1 MLFTLFGNSL
11 IQPFPTPDFGHDEVR
26 RAAPDK
32 VFLMDRLLIRNPI
45 DVFRE
50 WLAEA
55 EASEPNDPTA
65 MSLATVDKA
74 GNPSVRMVLL
84 KGADERGFAFYT
96 NFESRKGQE
105 LLACP
110 RAALCF
116 HWKSLRKQ
124 VRIEG
129 LVEIVSDAEADAYFH
144 SRARVSQIGAA
155 ASDQSRPLD
164 SRATLEAKV
173 AEIEAK
179 LRGAEV
185 ARPPNWSGFRV
196 VPQAIEFWKDG
207 AFRLHD
213 RILFRRQGLDWTAER
228 LYP

>member
-1 MLFTLFGNSL
+1 MDEL
-11 IQPFPTPDFGHDEVR
+11 IT
-26 RAAPDK
+26 
-32 VFLMDRLLIRNPI
+32 RNPLDI
-45 DVFRE
+45 FRE

-55 EASEPNDPTA
+55 ETAEPNDPTA
-65 MSLATVDKA
+65 MSLATVDAA

-84 KGADERGFAFYT
+84 KGLDERGFAFYT

-105 LLACP
+105 LLAQP

-129 LVEIVSDAEADAYFH
+129 PVEIVSDVEADAYFH

-179 LRGAEV
+179 LAGGPV
-185 ARPPNWSGFRV
+185 PRPANWSGFRV
-196 VPQAIEFWKDG
+196 MPQAIEFWQDG
-207 AFRLHD
+207 AHRLHD
-213 RILFRRQGLDWTAER
+213 RILFRRRGLDWTAER

>member
-1 MLFTLFGNSL
+1 M
-11 IQPFPTPDFGHDEVR
+11 DELR
-26 RAAPDK
+26 TRD
-32 VFLMDRLLIRNPI
+32 PI
-45 DVFRE
+45 EVFRE

-65 MSLATVDKA
+65 MALATVDGA

-84 KGADERGFAFYT
+84 KGFDQRGFAFYT

-105 LLACP
+105 LLAQP
-110 RAALCF
+110 QAALCF

-124 VRIEG
+124 VRVEG
-129 LVEIVSDAEADAYFH
+129 QVEIVSDAEADEYFH

-164 SRATLEAKV
+164 SRATLEARV
-173 AEIEAK
+173 QEIDAR
-179 LRGAEV
+179 LMGAEV
-185 ARPPNWSGFRV
+185 PRPPNWSGFRV
-196 VPQAIEFWKDG
+196 VPSTIEFWKDG
-207 AFRLHD
+207 AYRLHD
-213 RILFRRQGLDWTAER
+213 RILFTREGMDWTTER

>member
-1 MLFTLFGNSL
+1 MDEL
-11 IQPFPTPDFGHDEVR
+11 IT
-26 RAAPDK
+26 
-32 VFLMDRLLIRNPI
+32 RNPLDI
-45 DVFRE
+45 FRE
-50 WLAEA
+50 WLVEA
-55 EASEPNDPTA
+55 ETAEPNDPTA
-65 MSLATVDKA
+65 MSLATVDAA

-84 KGADERGFAFYT
+84 KGLDERGFAFYT

-124 VRIEG
+124 VRVEG

-173 AEIEAK
+173 AEIEAR
-179 LRGAEV
+179 LAGGPV
-185 ARPPNWSGFRV
+185 PRPANWSGFRV
-196 VPQAIEFWKDG
+196 MPQAIEFWQDG
-207 AFRLHD
+207 AHRLHD
-213 RILFRRQGLDWTAER
+213 RFLFRRQGLAWTAER

>member
-1 MLFTLFGNSL
+1 M
-11 IQPFPTPDFGHDEVR
+11 DE
-26 RAAPDK
+26 
-32 VFLMDRLLIRNPI
+32 LHTRNPI
-45 DVFRE
+45 VVFRE

-65 MSLATVDKA
+65 MALATIDGA

-84 KGADERGFAFYT
+84 KGLDERGFAFYT
-96 NFESRKGQE
+96 NFESRKGEE
-105 LLACP
+105 LLAQP

-124 VRIEG
+124 VRVEG
-129 LVEIVSDAEADAYFH
+129 PVEIVSDAEADEYFH

-164 SRATLEAKV
+164 SRATLEQRV
-173 AEIEAK
+173 AEIEARLK
-179 LRGAEV
+179 GAEV
-185 ARPPNWSGFRV
+185 PRPPNWSGFRV
-196 VPQAIEFWKDG
+196 IPQSIEFWKDG
-207 AFRLHD
+207 AYRLHD
-213 RILFRRQGLDWTAER
+213 RILFTRRGLEWATER

>member
-1 MLFTLFGNSL
+1 M
-11 IQPFPTPDFGHDEVR
+11 DELTTR
-26 RAAPDK
+26 D
-32 VFLMDRLLIRNPI
+32 PI
-45 DVFRE
+45 DLFQE
-50 WLAEA
+50 WMAEA
-55 EASEPNDPTA
+55 VRSEPNDPTA
-65 MSLATVDKA
+65 MSLATVDGA

-84 KGADERGFAFYT
+84 KGVDPRGFAFYT

-105 LLACP
+105 LLAQP

-129 LVEIVSDAEADAYFH
+129 PVEIVSDAEADAYFH

-164 SRATLEAKV
+164 KRATLEAKV
-173 AEIEAK
+173 AEIEAHYA
-179 LRGAEV
+179 GQPIP
-185 ARPPNWSGFRV
+185 RPPHWAGFRV
-196 VPQAIEFWKDG
+196 VPTAVEFWKDG

-213 RILFRRQGLDWTAER
+213 RIRFERAGLDWRTER

>member
-1 MLFTLFGNSL
+1 M
-11 IQPFPTPDFGHDEVR
+11 DELS
-26 RAAPDK
+26 A
-32 VFLMDRLLIRNPI
+32 RNPF
-45 DVFRE
+45 DVFQE

-65 MSLATVDKA
+65 MSLATVDAA
-74 GNPSVRMVLL
+74 GNPSVRMILL
-84 KGADERGFAFYT
+84 KGVDERGFAFYT
-96 NFESRKGQE
+96 NFESRKGRE

-129 LVEIVSDAEADAYFH
+129 PVEIVSDAEADAYFH
-144 SRARVSQIGAA
+144 SRARVSQIGAV
-155 ASDQSRPLD
+155 ASDQSRPLN

-179 LRGAEV
+179 LKGAEV
-185 ARPPNWSGFRV
+185 PRPPNWSGFRV

-213 RILFRRQGLDWTAER
+213 RILFQRQGLDWTTER

>member
-1 MLFTLFGNSL
+1 M
-11 IQPFPTPDFGHDEVR
+11 DELR
-26 RAAPDK
+26 TRD
-32 VFLMDRLLIRNPI
+32 PI
-45 DVFRE
+45 EVFRE

-65 MSLATVDKA
+65 MALATVDGA

-84 KGADERGFAFYT
+84 KGLDERGFAFYT
-96 NFESRKGQE
+96 NFQSRKGRE
-105 LLACP
+105 LLAQP

-124 VRIEG
+124 VRVEG
-129 LVEIVSDAEADAYFH
+129 SIEIVSDAEADEYFH

-164 SRATLEAKV
+164 SRATLEARV
-173 AEIEAK
+173 QEIEARLK
-179 LRGAEV
+179 GAEV
-185 ARPPNWSGFRV
+185 PRPPNWSGFRV
-196 VPQAIEFWKDG
+196 VPNTIEFWKDG
-207 AFRLHD
+207 AYRLHD
-213 RILFRRQGLDWTAER
+213 RIAFTRQGMDWTTER

>member
-1 MLFTLFGNSL
+1 M
-11 IQPFPTPDFGHDEVR
+11 DELR
-26 RAAPDK
+26 TRD
-32 VFLMDRLLIRNPI
+32 PI
-45 DVFRE
+45 EVFRE

-55 EASEPNDPTA
+55 EAAEPNDPTA
-65 MSLATVDKA
+65 VALATVDGA

-84 KGADERGFAFYT
+84 KGLDERGFAFYT
-96 NFESRKGQE
+96 NFESRKGEE
-105 LLACP
+105 LLAQP

-129 LVEIVSDAEADAYFH
+129 PIEIVSDAEADEYFH

-164 SRATLEAKV
+164 SRDTLERRV
-173 AEIEAK
+173 REIEAK
-179 LRGAEV
+179 LMGAEV
-185 ARPPNWSGFRV
+185 PRPPNWSGFRV
-196 VPQAIEFWKDG
+196 IPKTIEFWKDG
-207 AFRLHD
+207 AYRLHD
-213 RILFRRQGLDWTAER
+213 RILFTRQGMDWTAER

>member
-1 MLFTLFGNSL
+1 M
-11 IQPFPTPDFGHDEVR
+11 DE
-26 RAAPDK
+26 
-32 VFLMDRLLIRNPI
+32 LNTRNPI
-45 DVFRE
+45 DIFQE
-50 WLAEA
+50 WLNEA

-65 MSLATVDKA
+65 MSLATVDEA

-84 KGADERGFAFYT
+84 KGVDERGFAFYT

-105 LLACP
+105 LLARP

-129 LVEIVSDAEADAYFH
+129 PVEIVSDAEADAYFH
-144 SRARVSQIGAA
+144 SRARVSQIGAT

-164 SRATLEAKV
+164 RRTTLEARV
-173 AEIEAK
+173 AEIEAR
-179 LRGAEV
+179 LAGAEV
-185 ARPPNWSGFRV
+185 PRPPNWSGFRV
-196 VPQAIEFWKDG
+196 MPQAIEFWKDG
-207 AFRLHD
+207 AYRLHD
-213 RILFRRQGLDWTAER
+213 RILFRRQGLDWTTER